1 MLLAMGLLL
10 PGKITGRPGLGNHYL
25 PMIMML
31 ICVRA
36 GPAIV
41 DVFCFV
47 QHIHGPLL
55 GHLAG
60 QAAQPPRQQFVQ

>member
-1 MLLAMGLLL
+1 MGLLL
-10 PGKITGRPGLGNHYL
+10 PVGITGRPGLGNHYL

-41 DVFCFV
+41 DVFCFH
-47 QHIHGPLL
+47 QHIRGPLL
-55 GHLAG
+55 GHFAG
-60 QAAQPPRQQFVQ
+60 